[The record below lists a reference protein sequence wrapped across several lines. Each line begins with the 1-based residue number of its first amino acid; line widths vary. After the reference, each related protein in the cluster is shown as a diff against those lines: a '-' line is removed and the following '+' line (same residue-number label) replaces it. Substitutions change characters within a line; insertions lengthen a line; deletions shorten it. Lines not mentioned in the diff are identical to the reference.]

1 MNKPLSIEMK
11 QFYAELNSGIG
22 GSSVP
27 TIIGDPAALKY
38 NSPFKMYQTY
48 VGDLE
53 RTEPERFGPAWMGK
67 FQEPAL
73 LELLKLDTGMIVTE
87 PFELNVDP
95 ILQFETTMLRDDE
108 FPFAICHLDG
118 WAWSKASDKDD
129 LISCKQN
136 SRDRCIVE
144 AKNLGEYKAK
154 EFGEPFTDEIPDAIV
169 YQCQHNLKVARSYA
183 AKHGMP
189 LPIKALVPVIIGGNK
204 YRTYVVDW
212 HEELWSRL
220 LPIESEFWQR
230 VTDKN
235 PPPVDGSTATSE
247 FIKLKYKAAEPK
259 TTIELPDDML
269 KLVNQYI
276 KADRL
281 IKETRDIKAGCENNL
296 KDFLGSH
303 EILTWQADPIFSW
316 GNTKGKTSWKGVAGD
331 LMDAFATL
339 QGWDK
344 KQAAEHLEL
353 LKLNYEGEPGR
364 QFRAKDKYLA
374 LIGEGDD
381 EYE

>member
-1 MNKPLSIEMK
+1 MNKQLSIETK

-53 RTEPERFGPAWMGK
+53 RTEPERFEPAWMGK

-73 LELLKLDTGMIVTE
+73 LELLKLDTGMIVTA

-118 WAWSKASDKDD
+118 WAWEKTSLSNLD
-129 LISCKQN
+129 N
-136 SRDRCIVE
+136 NTRCIVE
-144 AKNLGEYKAK
+144 AKNLGEYKSK

-183 AKHGMP
+183 AKRGMP
-189 LPIKALVPVIIGGNK
+189 LPVKCLVPVIIGGNK

-212 HEELWSRL
+212 HEELWSNL

-230 VTDKN
+230 VTEKN
-235 PPPVDGSTATSE
+235 PPPVDGSAATSE
-247 FIKLKYKAAEPK
+247 FIKLKYKAANPK

-269 KLVNQYI
+269 ARVKDYI
-276 KADRL
+276 EAVK
-281 IKETRDIKAGCENNL
+281 IIKSTKETKSACENVL
-296 KDFLGSH
+296 RDFMGNH
-303 EILTWQADPIFSW
+303 ELLTWQADPIFSW
-316 GNTKGKTSWKGVAGD
+316 GNTAAKVSWKGVAEEAHNA
-331 LMDAFATL
+331 LAFFSE
-339 QGWDK
+339 WDSK
-344 KQAAEHLEL
+344 ESARQFELVKAAHM
-353 LKLNYEGEPGR
+353 GEPGR

-374 LIGEGDD
+374 LIGEG
-381 EYE
+381 E